1 MNFLCGDVWI
11 LYSLWAFVLNQRMTE
26 ETLRARL
33 RKNFASCGDGMP
45 LNQDIPTGAM
55 FDNVT
60 FKDCLDLRRE
70 IFDQVRYISSGPGD
84 EHHELFLR

>member
-1 MNFLCGDVWI
+1 MNFLCGGVWI

-26 ETLRARL
+26 ETLRDRL
-33 RKNFASCGDGMP
+33 RKNFASCGVGMP
-45 LNQDIPTGAM
+45 LNRDIPTGAM

-60 FKDCLDLRRE
+60 FKDCLYLRRA
-70 IFDQVRYISSGPGD
+70 IFDQVRYISAEPDD